1 MDKFE
6 RLKDIIRNK
15 KNDFNINNF
24 VDYTQYLL
32 L

>member
-24 VDYTQYLL
+24 VDYMPLH
-32 L
+32 